1 MGRGP
6 RRTARARVH
15 HGTGVAD
22 PIIMIARTSDA
33 ENKDMVDAPL
43 QYSAADATLAAEGAD
58 GVAAIAKDLEKLAA
72 LKDEV
77 NPDYL
82 GSAAEPTPP
91 PRPIFSPARNRVDA
105 GSVPAAAAAS
115 DERV

>member
-1 MGRGP
+1 
-6 RRTARARVH
+6 
-15 HGTGVAD
+15 
-22 PIIMIARTSDA
+22 MIARTSDA